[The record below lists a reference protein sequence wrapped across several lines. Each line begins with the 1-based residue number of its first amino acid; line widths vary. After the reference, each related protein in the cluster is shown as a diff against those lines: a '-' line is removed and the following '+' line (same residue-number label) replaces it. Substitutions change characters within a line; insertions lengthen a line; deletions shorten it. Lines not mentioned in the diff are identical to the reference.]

1 MRKMKRKLAAGD
13 LAEPSSQKKKI
24 KQEKNVEGKEKE
36 TEKAESMNGHK
47 DKPKKKQKQ
56 NGEAKAQNGGIKKAK
71 NIKKSN

>member
-1 MRKMKRKLAAGD
+1 
-13 LAEPSSQKKKI
+13 
-24 KQEKNVEGKEKE
+24 
-36 TEKAESMNGHK
+36 MNGHK